1 MNDTINQTAKTP
13 IQTETFLGL
22 NDENYLDDDNEWYQ
36 DNLDIVVPLIIIAT
50 GLFQY
55 ILRKWILP
63 VSDDV
68 ISKLEDQFPSQ
79 GLMFQPEFGAFLM
92 IVGFILLVVFN
103 VFKYI

>member
-1 MNDTINQTAKTP
+1 MNDTINQTTKTP

-22 NDENYLDDDNEWYQ
+22 NDENNLDNDNEWYK

-55 ILRKWILP
+55 ILKKWLLP

-79 GLMFQPEFGAFLM
+79 RLIYQPEFGAVLM
-92 IVGFILLVVFN
+92 ILGFIQAFN
-103 VFKYI
+103 